1 MTIITDQFE
10 NKLKILIK
18 EEGIVHFEKKYPHK
32 YWIQKY
38 KKKNNFKLYSP
49 EKTQKQ
55 GRAAVNESNISLKP
69 RTMRNHNFWSFEK
82 NFRVG

>member
-1 MTIITDQFE
+1 MAALYWFMTIITDQFE

-38 KKKNNFKLYSP
+38 KKKKQFQTLLARKNP
-49 EKTQKQ
+49 KT
-55 GRAAVNESNISLKP
+55 RESRS
-69 RTMRNHNFWSFEK
+69 
-82 NFRVG
+82 

>member
-1 MTIITDQFE
+1 MAALYWFMTIITDQFE

-38 KKKNNFKLYSP
+38 KKKKTISNF
-49 EKTQKQ
+49 TRQKKPKNKGEPQ
-55 GRAAVNESNISLKP
+55 LTSQTSVSNLEP
-69 RTMRNHNFWSFEK
+69 
-82 NFRVG
+82 